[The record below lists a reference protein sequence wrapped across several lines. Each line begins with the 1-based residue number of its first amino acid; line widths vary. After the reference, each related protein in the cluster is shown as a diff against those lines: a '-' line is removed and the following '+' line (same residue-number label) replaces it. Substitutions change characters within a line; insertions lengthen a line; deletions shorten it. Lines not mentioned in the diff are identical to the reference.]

1 MKTLS
6 KLALAGVFGLGLIS
20 AAQAQSTSPLPS
32 VPNPANPYPLNP
44 VATDGTPLPRY
55 NGIAGGGLYS
65 GRSAFVP
72 AGGIVG
78 AGVDTGLGIA
88 GDAVGT
94 GPGVA
99 GRAVNGSLGSV
110 DGFVR

>member
-1 MKTLS
+1 MTTLS

-44 VATDGTPLPRY
+44 VATDGTPLQRY
-55 NGIAGGGLYS
+55 NGVAGGLSS

-72 AGGIVG
+72 AGGVVG
-78 AGVDTGLGIA
+78 TGVDTGLGIA

-94 GPGVA
+94 GLGVA
-99 GRAVNGSLGSV
+99 GTAV
-110 DGFVR
+110 DGIVR